1 MKNVQSSDARDQNFV
16 IIDSE
21 KNMEIIL
28 PKTKEKDIQ
37 HLQNEFENDLIAFYK
52 LLEEDILKLVDDPYM
67 SIDDIITEIQK
78 LFS

>member
-28 PKTKEKDIQ
+28 PKTRERDIQ

-52 LLEEDILKLVDDPYM
+52 LLEEDILKLVDDPDM